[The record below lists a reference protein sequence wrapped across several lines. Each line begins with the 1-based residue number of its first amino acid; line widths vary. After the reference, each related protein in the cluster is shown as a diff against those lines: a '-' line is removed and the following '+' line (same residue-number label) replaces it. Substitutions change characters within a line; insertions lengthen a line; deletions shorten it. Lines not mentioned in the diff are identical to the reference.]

1 MKWFDRWLAK
11 KCKQAWESEHK
22 YSDGVPIS
30 VGSSKGVIR
39 ESAIRSDGIRL
50 NMYHANGGYILE
62 FEHYDRNTD
71 RMDRDLYVI
80 TDDAKVGEHIAQT
93 ITMHLLKH

>member
-11 KCKQAWESEHK
+11 KCKQAWESENK
-22 YSDGVPIS
+22 YSDSVAIS

-39 ESAIRSDGIRL
+39 ESAIRSDGIRM

-62 FEHYDRNTD
+62 FENYDRNTD

-80 TDDAKVGEHIAQT
+80 TDDAKVGENIAQT